1 MSIVTLVV
9 TAFILTSVWNEL
21 VYFAYGFLTLL
32 FITLVWWAVN
42 FSLLAREDLLTKKAQ
57 RQIDQYRVK
66 AAKYID
72 YQDGFG
78 MKHLLNLDTNT
89 VENLSTFPGSHHNGQ
104 YADPPPAAAA
114 AWYAL
119 VGKVRAE
126 SPVNLL
132 PATTQQESAPE
143 LLPLLDRAER
153 VLIKGASDAG
163 KTTLIQHTA
172 IRATD
177 EVIIVDPH
185 YKPGIWPQCK
195 VIGAGRNF
203 TEITKFLQ
211 WLEIELDKRYKSRMA
226 GNENWTRY
234 TVIIDEYMSVAVE
247 CDNARRVLSA
257 MIRESRKVGFRLFIC
272 SHSELLKPLGLDG
285 QGDVRDG
292 LLIVRLYYSQLR
304 QERRATIDDGDGE
317 VPCTFPPY
325 YGAGSTELV
334 TLDMPNL
341 VIQLSEQESKVAQM
355 LANGSSRSA
364 IAKELFGHAGGNQ
377 LAQVDK
383 IIDRISA

>member
-1 MSIVTLVV
+1 MG
-9 TAFILTSVWNEL
+9 W
-21 VYFAYGFLTLL
+21 
-32 FITLVWWAVN
+32 
-42 FSLLAREDLLTKKAQ
+42 Q
-57 RQIDQYRVK
+57 RYKRVK
-66 AAKYID
+66 YQTKASKYVH

-78 MKHLLNLDTNT
+78 MLHLLNLENDT
-89 VENLSTFPGSHHNGQ
+89 VENLSTFPGSHHNGR
-104 YADPPPAAAA
+104 YEDPPPAAAA

-132 PATTQQESAPE
+132 PSVIQQESTPE
-143 LLPLLDRAER
+143 LLPLLDRSER

-177 EVIIVDPH
+177 ECIIVDPH
-185 YKPGIWPQCK
+185 YKPGVWPRCK
-195 VIGAGRNF
+195 IIGAGRNF
-203 TEITKFLQ
+203 TEIAKFLQ
-211 WLEIELDKRYKSRMA
+211 WLEIELDRRYKMRMA

-234 TVIIDEYMSVAVE
+234 TIIIDEYMSVAVE
-247 CDNARRVLSA
+247 CENARRVLSA
-257 MIRESRKVGFRLFIC
+257 MIRESRKVGFKLFVC

-304 QERRATIDDGDGE
+304 QERRATIDDGNGE
-317 VPCTFPPY
+317 QPCYFPPY
-325 YGAGSTELV
+325 YGTGSTELV
-334 TLDMPNL
+334 PLEMPDL
-341 VIQLSEQESKVAQM
+341 VTQLSEQELKVSQM
-355 LANGSSRSA
+355 LMNGDSRSA
-364 IAKELFGHAGGNQ
+364 IARELFGHAGGNQ

-383 IIDRISA
+383 IIAKMGT